1 MNRNHPHT
9 RGLGL
14 ASSASRQRLID
25 ELRGWGIKDE
35 RVLKAMERVPRY
47 EFLDDALKGRA
58 YENNALP
65 IGLSQTISQPYVVAL
80 MTEAVLKD
88 GVPKKVLEIGTGSGY
103 QAAVLAEVAPMV
115 YSIERLRLLSEQARG
130 RLRALGYQNIHFSY
144 GDGMAGWAAHA
155 PYDAIVVTA
164 AATSVPNALLDQLAP
179 QGRLVIPVGAPG
191 YQALRVLNKQGSARD
206 LGGVTFVP
214 LLPGKA

>member
-1 MNRNHPHT
+1 MDDRPNRIDFAQRRDAMVDLQVAR
-9 RGLGL
+9 RGIR
-14 ASSASRQRLID
+14 SP
-25 ELRGWGIKDE
+25 
-35 RVLKAMERVPRY
+35 RVLQAMRAVPREKFVPERLR
-47 EFLDDALKGRA
+47 EFA
-58 YENNALP
+58 YEDSPLP
-65 IGLSQTISQPYVVAL
+65 IGDEQTISQPYIVAL